1 MRRTNDYKTYGNC
14 LNWFTRV
21 YINFGPACR
30 GWVKAA
36 DNANGFELV
45 KMCRNGG
52 WYTVAERAA
61 LIRYI
66 KQTA

>member
-1 MRRTNDYKTYGNC
+1 MKRFNEIKYYANDMS
-14 LNWFTRV
+14 FHTRV
-21 YINFGPACR
+21 YINFGPTCR

-36 DNANGFELV
+36 DNANGFELT
-45 KMCRNGG
+45 KMCRNGS